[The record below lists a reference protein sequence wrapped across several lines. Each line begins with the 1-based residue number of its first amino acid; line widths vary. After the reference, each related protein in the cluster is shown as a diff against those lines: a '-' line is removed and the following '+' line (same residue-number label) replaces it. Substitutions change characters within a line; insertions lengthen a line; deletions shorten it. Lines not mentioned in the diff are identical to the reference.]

1 MSKKSLDQLI
11 ESLKKEGIASAEH
24 ESRKIVEEAQQQARQ
39 IVRAAEEKK
48 KSLLAEAEQEAQNI
62 VSKGEAAL
70 RQAGR
75 DYRIAVRNELLQLF
89 RSVLETETRQ
99 AFTPDL
105 MKTAIVKVIENVGSD
120 VEVSL
125 APEFSQELAE
135 YLQARLQ
142 AAENLPA
149 IVADNSTL
157 EGFSISQKDQGWS
170 FAITPEE
177 VAAAL
182 QNHLNPNWI
191 AIIEQADSK

>member
-11 ESLKKEGIASAEH
+11 ESLKQEGIASAER
-24 ESRKIVEEAQQQARQ
+24 ESQKILEEAQQQAQQ
-39 IVRAAEEKK
+39 IVRAAEEKRD
-48 KSLLAEAEQEAQNI
+48 SLLAEAEQEAQQI
-62 VSKGEAAL
+62 ASKGEAAL

-89 RSVLETETRQ
+89 RNVLETETRQ

-105 MKTAIVKVIENVGSD
+105 IKTAIVKVIENVGSD

-125 APEFSQELAE
+125 APEFSQELTE

-142 AAENLPA
+142 TSDNLA
-149 IVADNSTL
+149 TIVSDHSTL
-157 EGFSISQKDQGWS
+157 EGFTITQKDQGWS

-182 QNHLNPNWI
+182 QNHLNPNWV
-191 AIIEQADSK
+191 AIIEQADSE